1 LWFWFSL
8 IAPSSKKDEHQSTTA
23 TTATTASQEQ
33 KHQQEQIAISLYRYS
48 AIVHMGHRF
57 VDRL

>member
-1 LWFWFSL
+1 L